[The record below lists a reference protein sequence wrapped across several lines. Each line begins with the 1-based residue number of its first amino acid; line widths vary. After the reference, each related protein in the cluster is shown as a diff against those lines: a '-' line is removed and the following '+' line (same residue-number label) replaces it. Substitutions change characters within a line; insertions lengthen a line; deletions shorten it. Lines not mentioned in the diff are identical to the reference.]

1 MALHD
6 MSAKAL
12 AVTAAINFIVD
23 FSVLKCWERYSS
35 PRGAGTGDQYAQ
47 PLCQRDRL
55 QDQ

>member
-1 MALHD
+1 

-12 AVTAAINFIVD
+12 AVTAAISFIVD

-35 PRGAGTGDQYAQ
+35 PCGVGTGDQHAQ
-47 PLCQRDRL
+47 PLCQRDRM